1 MVVITVKTLVYYSIL
16 GYIIYFIVVITLKTT
31 VAHDISDSYIINKI
45 LVEI

>member
-1 MVVITVKTLVYYSIL
+1 MVVITV
-16 GYIIYFIVVITLKTT
+16 KTT